1 MRARPNRSAE
11 ARSQRLP
18 NFDTESDLER
28 LRSGVGPAVALRHS
42 HRRRIENAAGPVFSE
57 LRRRSDFGC
66 EKGAGRNFSHR
77 HDGSDDRP
85 LQHSQLDN
93 AIFNLA
99 PFEARPSRKLEG
111 GSVLLQIAEGLTL
124 RLACRFQKAHL
135 PG

>member
-1 MRARPNRSAE
+1 MRARPDRSVE
-11 ARSQRLP
+11 AGSQLLP
-18 NFDTESDLER
+18 IFDTESDLER
-28 LRSGVGPAVALRHS
+28 LPSGIGPA
-42 HRRRIENAAGPVFSE
+42 AAQGKGTAAISRTAYPVFSE

-77 HDGSDDRP
+77 HGGFDDRP

-99 PFEARPSRKLEG
+99 PFEARPRRKLEG
-111 GSVLLQIAEGLTL
+111 GPVLLQIAEGLTL

>member
-1 MRARPNRSAE
+1 MRARPDRSVE
-11 ARSQRLP
+11 AGSQLLP
-18 NFDTESDLER
+18 IFDTESDLER
-28 LRSGVGPAVALRHS
+28 LPSGIGPA
-42 HRRRIENAAGPVFSE
+42 AAQGKGTAAISRTAYPVFSE

-66 EKGAGRNFSHR
+66 EKGAGRNLSHQ
-77 HDGSDDRP
+77 HDGSDDRA

-99 PFEARPSRKLEG
+99 PLEARPSRKLEG

-124 RLACRFQKAHL
+124 RLACRFQKAQL